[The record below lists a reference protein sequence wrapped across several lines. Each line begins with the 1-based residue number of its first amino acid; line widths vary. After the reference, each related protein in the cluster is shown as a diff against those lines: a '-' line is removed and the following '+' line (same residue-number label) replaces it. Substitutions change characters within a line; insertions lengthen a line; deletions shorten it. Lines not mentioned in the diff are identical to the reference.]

1 MRRMLI
7 GYGISVVLGLV
18 LGLGIASSIFFSS
31 RRRHTICRYVTGVQ
45 TCALPISV
53 ITGSWSMPLLP
64 ILSNAVH
71 NSASGLIH
79 CISSAGITACRAVV
93 VGHWERGTFLIA
105 GRVSRPTTSESLM
118 ITKLVRPLVKMW
130 SCTTLSSVVS
140 AGMGV

>member
-1 MRRMLI
+1 MR
-7 GYGISVVLGLV
+7 
-18 LGLGIASSIFFSS
+18 SS
-31 RRRHTICRYVTGVQ
+31 RDNVPNSF
-45 TCALPISV
+45 LSV

-79 CISSAGITACRAVV
+79 CICSAGITACRAVV

-118 ITKLVRPLVKMW
+118 ITKRSEEHTSELQSHSDLVCRLLLEK
-130 SCTTLSSVVS
+130 
-140 AGMGV
+140 